1 MYMYTKCMS
10 SHELIP
16 ACDDEAVH
24 VLHVHV
30 VVCVDRFQYLSAI
43 VVART
48 KQ

>member
-16 ACDDEAVH
+16 ACDDDGAV
-24 VLHVHV
+24 HVHV
-30 VVCVDRFQYLSAI
+30 VVCVDSFQYLSAI